1 MHQYD
6 AIVWTLKLNYSRTR
20 CQNFSGDQ
28 GSGRKLHQE
37 RLLLTLKQK
46 FLKFFSWIRHGDSTR
61 WLGMKQNLRPNW
73 YQPLHYPPSPGKVVH
88 TTRVYAHYSL
98 WIAMWVLLRPLPQES
113 EQWKSCETGP
123 TVCLPYPRR
132 LECLQQWQQKTL
144 SVSPAGI

>member
-6 AIVWTLKLNYSRTR
+6 VIVWTLKLNYSRTR
-20 CQNFSGDQ
+20 CQTFSGDQ

-73 YQPLHYPPSPGKVVH
+73 YQPLHYPPSPGKVVPPH
-88 TTRVYAHYSL
+88 QGLCPLIFMNSNVGSFTSAPTRIRTVKELWDGAYGLPSL
-98 WIAMWVLLRPLPQES
+98 S
-113 EQWKSCETGP
+113 EKTRMSATMAAEDP
-123 TVCLPYPRR
+123 
-132 LECLQQWQQKTL
+132 EC
-144 SVSPAGI
+144 

>member
-28 GSGRKLHQE
+28 GSGSMKLHQE

-61 WLGMKQNLRPNW
+61 WLGMKQNLRSNW
-73 YQPLHYPPSPGKVVH
+73 YQPLHYPPSPGKVVPH
-88 TTRVYAHYSL
+88 HQGLCPLLFMNSNVGSFKSALTRIRTVKELWDGAYGLPSL
-98 WIAMWVLLRPLPQES
+98 S
-113 EQWKSCETGP
+113 EKTRMSATMAAEDP
-123 TVCLPYPRR
+123 
-132 LECLQQWQQKTL
+132 EC
-144 SVSPAGI
+144 

>member
-28 GSGRKLHQE
+28 ESGRKLHQE

-73 YQPLHYPPSPGKVVH
+73 YQPLHYPPSPGKVVPH
-88 TTRVYAHYSL
+88 YQGLCPLLFMNSNVGSFTSAPTRIRTLKELWDGAYGLPSL
-98 WIAMWVLLRPLPQES
+98 S
-113 EQWKSCETGP
+113 EKTRMSATMAAEDP
-123 TVCLPYPRR
+123 
-132 LECLQQWQQKTL
+132 EC
-144 SVSPAGI
+144 

>member
-73 YQPLHYPPSPGKVVH
+73 YQPLHYPPSPGKVVPH
-88 TTRVYAHYSL
+88 YQGLCPLLFMNSNVGSFTSAPTRIRTVKELWDGAYGLPSL
-98 WIAMWVLLRPLPQES
+98 S
-113 EQWKSCETGP
+113 EKTRMSATMAAEDP
-123 TVCLPYPRR
+123 
-132 LECLQQWQQKTL
+132 EC
-144 SVSPAGI
+144 

>member
-46 FLKFFSWIRHGDSTR
+46 FLKFFSWNRHGDSTR

-73 YQPLHYPPSPGKVVH
+73 YQPLHYPPSAGKVVPH
-88 TTRVYAHYSL
+88 HQGLCPLLFMISNVGSFTSAPTRIRTVKELWDGAYGLPSL
-98 WIAMWVLLRPLPQES
+98 S
-113 EQWKSCETGP
+113 E
-123 TVCLPYPRR
+123 
-132 LECLQQWQQKTL
+132 KTRM
-144 SVSPAGI
+144 SATMAAEDPKC

>member
-73 YQPLHYPPSPGKVVH
+73 YQPLHYPPSPGKVVAH
-88 TTRVYAHYSL
+88 HQGLCPLLFMNSNVGSFTSAPTRIRTVKEL
-98 WIAMWVLLRPLPQES
+98 WDR
-113 EQWKSCETGP
+113 